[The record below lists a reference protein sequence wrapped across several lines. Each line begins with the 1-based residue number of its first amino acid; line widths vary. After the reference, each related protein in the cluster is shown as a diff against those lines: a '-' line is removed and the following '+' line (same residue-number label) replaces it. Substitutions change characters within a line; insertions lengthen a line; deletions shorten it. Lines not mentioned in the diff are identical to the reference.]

1 MLKARLNEEGN
12 LSEII
17 DYDVKVSELNE
28 SKKLELVQLSIDD
41 EVMGVIGRKNES
53 RRTIADLKKIV
64 LREKVDKKYD
74 ELLKKLDDEFMEFIP
89 QHKHNLDLGEF
100 DEAETYISVIGNKIY
115 QKWRKCEN
123 NVGLINEKIQLLKS
137 ELSSTDY
144 KIIKAYEAKL
154 SMSDAP
160 YTQDE
165 LDKIIAERQ
174 ALRDKI
180 NELEGLLNK

>member
-17 DYDVKVSELNE
+17 DYDLKVSELNE
-28 SKKLELVQLSIDD
+28 SKKIELVRLSIDD
-41 EVMGVIGRKNES
+41 EVMGVISRKNES

-89 QHKHNLDLGEF
+89 QHQHNLELGEF
-100 DEAETYISVIGNKIY
+100 DEAETYISVVGNKIY
-115 QKWRKCEN
+115 QKWRKVEKN
-123 NVGLINEKIQLLKS
+123 SGLIQEKIQLLKL
-137 ELSSTDY
+137 ELGSTDY

-160 YTQDE
+160 YTQNE

-174 ALRDKI
+174 ALRDRI
-180 NELEGLLNK
+180 NELEEMLK

>member
-17 DYDVKVSELNE
+17 DYEAKIFELNE

-41 EVMGVIGRKNES
+41 EVMGVISRKNES

-64 LREKVDKKYD
+64 LREKVDKKYN
-74 ELLKKLDDEFMEFIP
+74 ELLKKLDDEFIEFIP

-100 DEAETYISVIGNKIY
+100 DEAETYISVEGNKIY
-115 QKWRKCEN
+115 QRWRKCEN
-123 NVGLINEKIQLLKS
+123 NLGLINDKIQFLKS
-137 ELSSTDY
+137 ELGSTDY

>member
-1 MLKARLNEEGN
+1 MEKN
-12 LSEII
+12 L
-17 DYDVKVSELNE
+17 
-28 SKKLELVQLSIDD
+28 
-41 EVMGVIGRKNES
+41 
-53 RRTIADLKKIV
+53 
-64 LREKVDKKYD
+64 
-74 ELLKKLDDEFMEFIP
+74 
-89 QHKHNLDLGEF
+89 
-100 DEAETYISVIGNKIY
+100 
-115 QKWRKCEN
+115 
-123 NVGLINEKIQLLKS
+123 GLINDKIQFLKS
-137 ELSSTDY
+137 ELGSTDY

>member
-1 MLKARLNEEGN
+1 MR
-12 LSEII
+12 
-17 DYDVKVSELNE
+17 D
-28 SKKLELVQLSIDD
+28 
-41 EVMGVIGRKNES
+41 
-53 RRTIADLKKIV
+53 
-64 LREKVDKKYD
+64 
-74 ELLKKLDDEFMEFIP
+74 
-89 QHKHNLDLGEF
+89 
-100 DEAETYISVIGNKIY
+100 

-154 SMSDAP
+154 SMSDVP

-165 LDKIIAERQ
+165 LDVIIAERQ